1 MGRLSNG
8 GYAVSLF
15 PPTRTIKQY
24 PFARQRRSLVPAA
37 FFKSSGAIMEHLQ
50 TQGISLPRLG
60 LGTFRMEGDV
70 CRAAVESALGLGYR
84 HIDTAEM
91 YGNEDAIGAALA
103 TSRVARKD
111 LHVTTKVWNEN
122 LAPDAIRRA
131 FDASLK
137 KLRLD
142 HVDLYLVH
150 WPAKNMNLP
159 AMFETLMKLKTE
171 GRTRAIGVAN
181 FNIALLKTVVEE
193 IKAPIACN
201 QIEYHVMLDQTKVRK
216 YLAAKSIPLVAYC
229 PLAQGRAASDETLM
243 AIGRKHDA
251 SAAQVAL
258 KWLLDQDDVAA
269 IPKASRAESQKAN
282 LDALKLTLD
291 DADRKAIAALPK
303 DKRFVNPGFAPAWD

>member
-1 MGRLSNG
+1 
-8 GYAVSLF
+8 
-15 PPTRTIKQY
+15 
-24 PFARQRRSLVPAA
+24 
-37 FFKSSGAIMEHLQ
+37 MEHLQ

-60 LGTFRMEGDV
+60 LGTFRMQGDA

-91 YGNEDAIGAALA
+91 YGNEDPIGVAIAA
-103 TSRVARKD
+103 SGVARKD

-122 LAPDAIRRA
+122 LAPDAIRRS

-142 HVDLYLVH
+142 QVDLYLVH
-150 WPAKNMNLP
+150 WPSRKMNLP
-159 AMFETLMKLKTE
+159 AMFETLMQLKEE

-201 QIEYHVMLDQTKVRK
+201 QIEYHVMLDQTPVRK

-229 PLAQGRAASDETLM
+229 PLAQGRAASDETLI
-243 AIGRKHDA
+243 AIGRKHGA

-258 KWLLDQDDVAA
+258 KWLLDQDGVAA
-269 IPKASRAESQKAN
+269 IPKASRAESQQAN
-282 LDALKLTLD
+282 LDAQNIGLD
-291 DADRKAIAALPK
+291 DEDMKAIAALPK
-303 DKRFVNPGFAPAWD
+303 NQRCVNPAFAPAWD

>member
-1 MGRLSNG
+1 MMD
-8 GYAVSLF
+8 
-15 PPTRTIKQY
+15 Q
-24 PFARQRRSLVPAA
+24 
-37 FFKSSGAIMEHLQ
+37 LQ

-60 LGTFRMEGDV
+60 LGTFRMQGDA
-70 CRAAVESALGLGYR
+70 CRAGVESALSLGYR

-91 YGNEDAIGAALA
+91 YGNEEAIGAAIA
-103 TSRVARKD
+103 ASRVARAE

-131 FDASLK
+131 FDASLQ

-159 AMFETLMKLKTE
+159 AMFETLLKLKAE

-201 QIEYHVMLDQTKVRK
+201 QVEYHVMLDQTRLRK
-216 YLAAKSIPLVAYC
+216 YLAEKSIPLVAYC
-229 PLAQGRAASDETLM
+229 PLAQGRAASDPTLT
-243 AIGRKHDA
+243 AIGRKHGA

-258 KWLLDQDDVAA
+258 KWLLDQEGVAA
-269 IPKASRAESQKAN
+269 IPKASRPESQKAN
-282 LDALKLTLD
+282 LDALKVELD
-291 DADRKAIAALPK
+291 DGDRKAIAALPK
-303 DKRFVNPGFAPAWD
+303 DMRCVNPGFAPAWD

>member
-1 MGRLSNG
+1 MD
-8 GYAVSLF
+8 
-15 PPTRTIKQY
+15 
-24 PFARQRRSLVPAA
+24 
-37 FFKSSGAIMEHLQ
+37 HLQ

-60 LGTFRMEGDV
+60 LGTYRMQGDV
-70 CRAAVESALGLGYR
+70 CRAAVESALALGYR

-103 TSRVARKD
+103 AANVARKD

-122 LAPDAIRRA
+122 LAPDAIRRS

-137 KLRLD
+137 KLRLH

-150 WPAKNMNLP
+150 WPAKNMTLA
-159 AMFETLMKLKTE
+159 AMFETLLRLKQE

-201 QIEYHVMLDQTKVRK
+201 QVEYHVFLDQTPLRK
-216 YLAAKSIPLVAYC
+216 YLAAKSIPLVGYC
-229 PLAQGRAASDETLM
+229 PVAQGRAATDETLM
-243 AIGRKHDA
+243 AIGRKHGA

-258 KWLLDQDDVAA
+258 KWLLDQDGVAA

-282 LDALKLTLD
+282 LGALHIGLD
-291 DADRKAIAALPK
+291 DEDRAGIAGLPK
-303 DKRFVNPGFAPAWD
+303 EKGFVNPGFAPPWD